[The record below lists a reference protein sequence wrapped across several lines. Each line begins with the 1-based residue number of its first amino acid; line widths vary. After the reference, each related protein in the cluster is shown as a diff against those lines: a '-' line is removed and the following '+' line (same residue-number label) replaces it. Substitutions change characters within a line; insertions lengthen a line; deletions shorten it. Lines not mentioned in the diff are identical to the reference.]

1 MKTLAIA
8 LFFSVL
14 TLFANLANPLFAQ
27 ESDAELRL
35 SVTDPAGL
43 GVRTIVELTSDA
55 NHFSRITG
63 TNDTGQLVIRRLP
76 YGVYRIQVSE
86 KGFAPVSRVVELQ
99 SSLPVS
105 LKIQFEVAAVST
117 AVTVQGST
125 LVDPEEVT
133 SNNQIGT
140 HFIEDRPASLPGR
153 SVQDLVNTQP
163 GWLYEG
169 NAVLHP
175 RGSEYQAQ
183 LVIDGI
189 PLTDNRSPGFAPEI
203 DADDLESMNV
213 FTAGIPAEYGR
224 KMGGVVEMT
233 TEENSQSGFH
243 GRSVLS
249 GGSFSSLSGFVEAQ
263 YVEGKNF
270 FGASVEGANTEHYLN
285 PVVPE
290 NFTNTGTTGDFS
302 LSYERQ
308 FTQKDRL
315 TLSVR
320 HELSRFEIP
329 NEQIQESAG
338 QLQNADNFETMGIV
352 SYEHIFSPDVVSYL
366 RGMVRDDSSGLW
378 SNALST
384 PIIAFQNNHFREGYF
399 KGSISVHHGIHE
411 FKAGIESDNIFLHED
426 FSDRITNPSQFDD
439 GTPLSFAF
447 LGSHPDLEQ
456 SAFVQDLIHW
466 GNWTFSAGL
475 RWDHYQLLV
484 NQKAFSPRVSVGR
497 YFRKANLV
505 VHTSY
510 DRVFQTPESDNI
522 LLSSSP
528 AVTSLNPN
536 ILRLPVRPSNG
547 NYYEGGITKGLHKEM
562 RLTLNV
568 YRRAV
573 DNYADD
579 DQLLN
584 TAVSFPIAFDR
595 SVIYGA
601 EAKIDLPHW
610 GPVSGFVSYSY
621 MVGAAWFPVTGGLFV
636 GDDALD
642 AKTQLTGHFPDSQD
656 QRNTL
661 RTRYR
666 WQIVPKLWAA
676 AGADYGSGLPFEFE
690 GTQQEALAQYGP
702 AVVSRVNFERGR
714 VKPQLSVNLSLG
726 GDLYTRE
733 KFKTTWQF
741 DVENL
746 NDRLNV
752 IDFGGLFS
760 GNAIGPPRS
769 YTARVSTSF

>member
-1 MKTLAIA
+1 MKTFAIA
-8 LFFSVL
+8 LFLSAL
-14 TLFANLANPLFAQ
+14 TLGAGSSSAQ

-35 SVTDPAGL
+35 SVVDPAGL
-43 GVRTIVELTSDA
+43 GVRTTVELTSDGT
-55 NHFSRITG
+55 HFNRITSTTDSG
-63 TNDTGQLVIRRLP
+63 HLVVRRLP

-86 KGFAPVSRVVELQ
+86 KGFAPASRVVELQ
-99 SSLPVS
+99 SPLPVS
-105 LKIQFEVAAVST
+105 LTIQLEVAEVST

-125 LVDPEEVT
+125 LVDPEQVS

-140 HFIEDRPASLPGR
+140 QFIENRPASLPGR

-175 RGSEYQAQ
+175 RGSEYQTQ

-233 TEENSQSGFH
+233 TEENSQTGFH
-243 GRSVLS
+243 GRTVVS
-249 GGSFSSLSGFVEAQ
+249 GGSFDTASGFVEAQ

-270 FGASVEGANTEHYLN
+270 FGISAEGANTQRYLN

-290 NFTNTGTTGDFS
+290 NFKNGGTTGDFS

-308 FTQKDRL
+308 FTQKDHL

-329 NEQIQESAG
+329 NERLQESAG

-352 SYEHIFSPDVVSYL
+352 SYEHIFSPDVVSSL

-378 SNALST
+378 SNAPAT
-384 PIIAFQNNHFREGYF
+384 PIIAFQHNRFREGYF

-411 FKAGIESDNIFLHED
+411 FKAGVESDNIFLHED
-426 FSDRITNPSQFDD
+426 FRDRITDPTQFDD

-447 LGSHPDLEQ
+447 LGNHPDLEQ

-466 GNWTFSAGL
+466 GDWTFSAGL

-484 NQKAFSPRVSVGR
+484 SQNAFSPRVSVGR

-505 VHTSY
+505 VHASY
-510 DRVFQTPESDNI
+510 DRVFQTPEFDNI
-522 LLSSSP
+522 LLASSP
-528 AVTSLNPN
+528 AVSSLNPN
-536 ILRLPVRPSNG
+536 VLRLPVRPSNG
-547 NYYEGGITKGLHKEM
+547 NYYEGGITKGLYKEM
-562 RLTLNV
+562 RLTMNV

-573 DNYADD
+573 SNYADD

-610 GPVSGFVSYSY
+610 GPVSGFFSYSY
-621 MVGAAWFPVTGGLFV
+621 MVGFAWFPVTGGLFV

-656 QRNTL
+656 QRNTF

-676 AGADYGSGLPFEFE
+676 AGADYGSGLPFEFQ
-690 GTQQEALAQYGP
+690 GTEPQALAQYGP
-702 AVVSRVNFERGR
+702 QVVGRVNFDRGR
-714 VKPQLSVNLSLG
+714 VKPQLSVNLSAG
-726 GDLYTRE
+726 GALYSRE
-733 KFKTTWQF
+733 KFKATWQF

-746 NDRLNV
+746 NNRLNI

-760 GNAIGPPRS
+760 GDAIGPPRS
-769 YTARVSTSF
+769 YTGRISTNF